1 MKTKTLII
9 ALTLATGV
17 FTACTDK
24 KKTEEK
30 VETEEKVATEI
41 ISEENVTFTEDTVD
55 EAERRTLDS
64 IRQVKEHGHAH

>member
-1 MKTKTLII
+1 MKTRTLII
-9 ALTLATGV
+9 ALTLSIGL

-30 VETEEKVATEI
+30 PDTEI
-41 ISEENVTFTEDTVD
+41 KSGENRTLIEDNVD
-55 EAERRTLDS
+55 EVEKRKQDS

>member
-9 ALTLATGV
+9 ALTLSIGL

-30 VETEEKVATEI
+30 LETEI
-41 ISEENVTFTEDTVD
+41 ISEENKTSVEDHVDKTEN
-55 EAERRTLDS
+55 RRLDS
-64 IRQVKEHGHAH
+64 IRQVKEPRHAH

>member
-1 MKTKTLII
+1 MKTRTLLI
-9 ALTLATGV
+9 ALALSIAV

-30 VETEEKVATEI
+30 PKKEI
-41 ISEENVTFTEDTVD
+41 ISKENTVNK
-55 EAERRTLDS
+55 AEKRRLDS

>member
-1 MKTKTLII
+1 MKTRTLII
-9 ALTLATGV
+9 ALTLSIGL

-30 VETEEKVATEI
+30 PKTEI
-41 ISEENVTFTEDTVD
+41 KSGENRISIEDNVD
-55 EAERRTLDS
+55 EAKKRKLDS

>member
-1 MKTKTLII
+1 MKTSTLII
-9 ALTLATGV
+9 ALTLSIGL

-30 VETEEKVATEI
+30 VETEIK
-41 ISEENVTFTEDTVD
+41 SEENKTSVENNVD
-55 EAERRTLDS
+55 KAEKRKLDS

>member
-9 ALTLATGV
+9 ALTLSIGL

-30 VETEEKVATEI
+30 PETEIKSGENR
-41 ISEENVTFTEDTVD
+41 ISIKDNVE
-55 EAERRTLDS
+55 EAEKRKLDS

>member
-9 ALTLATGV
+9 ALTLSIGL

-30 VETEEKVATEI
+30 LETEI
-41 ISEENVTFTEDTVD
+41 ISEENKTSVEDHVDKTEN
-55 EAERRTLDS
+55 RRLDS

>member
-1 MKTKTLII
+1 MKTRTLII
-9 ALTLATGV
+9 ALTLSIGL

-30 VETEEKVATEI
+30 PETEIK
-41 ISEENVTFTEDTVD
+41 SEEKTISVEDNVD
-55 EAERRTLDS
+55 EAEKRKLDS

>member
-9 ALTLATGV
+9 ALTLSLGL

-24 KKTEEK
+24 KKTK
-30 VETEEKVATEI
+30 DNVETEV
-41 ISEENVTFTEDTVD
+41 ISEENKTSVE
-55 EAERRTLDS
+55 ENINKEEKRKLDS

>member
-9 ALTLATGV
+9 ALTLSVGL
-17 FTACTDK
+17 FTACSDK

-30 VETEEKVATEI
+30 LETEI
-41 ISEENVTFTEDTVD
+41 ISEENKTSVEDNVD
-55 EAERRTLDS
+55 EAEKRRLDS

>member
-9 ALTLATGV
+9 ILTLTLGV

-30 VETEEKVATEI
+30 PETEI
-41 ISEENVTFTEDTVD
+41 LSEETRTSD
-55 EAERRTLDS
+55 ENPIDAAEKRKLDS

>member
-9 ALTLATGV
+9 ALTLSIGL
-17 FTACTDK
+17 FTACTDE

-30 VETEEKVATEI
+30 VETEI
-41 ISEENVTFTEDTVD
+41 ISKENRTPAEENIDKD
-55 EAERRTLDS
+55 ERRRLDS

>member
-1 MKTKTLII
+1 MKTRTLII
-9 ALTLATGV
+9 ALTLSIGL

-30 VETEEKVATEI
+30 VETEV
-41 ISEENVTFTEDTVD
+41 ISEENRTSVEDNVD
-55 EAERRTLDS
+55 EAEKRRLDS

>member
-1 MKTKTLII
+1 MKTRTLII
-9 ALTLATGV
+9 ALTLTIGL

-30 VETEEKVATEI
+30 PETEIKSGENR
-41 ISEENVTFTEDTVD
+41 ISIEDNVE
-55 EAERRTLDS
+55 EAEKRKLDS

>member
-1 MKTKTLII
+1 MKTRILII
-9 ALTLATGV
+9 ALTLSIGL

-30 VETEEKVATEI
+30 LGTEI
-41 ISEENVTFTEDTVD
+41 TSEENKTSVEDSVD
-55 EAERRTLDS
+55 KAEKRKLDS

>member
-1 MKTKTLII
+1 MKTRTLII
-9 ALTLATGV
+9 ALTLSIGL

-30 VETEEKVATEI
+30 PETVIKSGENRISIEDNVE
-41 ISEENVTFTEDTVD
+41 
-55 EAERRTLDS
+55 EAEKRKLDS

>member
-9 ALTLATGV
+9 ALTLSIGL

-30 VETEEKVATEI
+30 LETDI
-41 ISEENVTFTEDTVD
+41 ISEENKTSVEDHVDKTEN
-55 EAERRTLDS
+55 RRLDS